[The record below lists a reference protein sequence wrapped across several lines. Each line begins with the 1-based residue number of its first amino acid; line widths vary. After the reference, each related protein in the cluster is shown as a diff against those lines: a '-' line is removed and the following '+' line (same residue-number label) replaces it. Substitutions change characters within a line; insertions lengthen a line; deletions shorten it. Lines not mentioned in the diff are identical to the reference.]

1 MFLSAESVAKSVLL
15 FFTATAVCFASIPPQ
30 PKAQE
35 EFREK
40 FDAPSAASHNKSRS
54 TSEPPWFDYKAA
66 GTTFGL
72 FYFPYLFSSWV
83 VLMSALDA
91 THTLNL
97 FPRIMPVGH
106 NTTSQIINAQ
116 LIVGLVL
123 TTTAAALRFTAF
135 RTLGKLFTYQLA
147 ILPEHKLVTNG
158 IYAYCRHPSYTALW
172 FIFLGELL
180 MVTAPGSVVYDNLGI
195 DSTIRL
201 TILLGLAVAHSLH
214 LFMHRAE
221 LEDQVLR
228 KEFGIEWE
236 EWARKVPYKFIPY
249 VF

>member
-1 MFLSAESVAKSVLL
+1 
-15 FFTATAVCFASIPPQ
+15 
-30 PKAQE
+30 
-35 EFREK
+35 
-40 FDAPSAASHNKSRS
+40 
-54 TSEPPWFDYKAA
+54 
-66 GTTFGL
+66 
-72 FYFPYLFSSWV
+72 
-83 VLMSALDA
+83 
-91 THTLNL
+91 
-97 FPRIMPVGH
+97 
-106 NTTSQIINAQ
+106 
-116 LIVGLVL
+116 
-123 TTTAAALRFTAF
+123 
-135 RTLGKLFTYQLA
+135 
-147 ILPEHKLVTNG
+147 
-158 IYAYCRHPSYTALW
+158 
-172 FIFLGELL
+172 